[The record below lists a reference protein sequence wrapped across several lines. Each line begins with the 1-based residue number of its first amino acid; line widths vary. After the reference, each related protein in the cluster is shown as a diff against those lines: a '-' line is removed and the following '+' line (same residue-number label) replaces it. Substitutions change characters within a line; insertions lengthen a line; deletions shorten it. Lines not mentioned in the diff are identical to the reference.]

1 MQVQRAS
8 TGPKAPATKIK
19 PDPVKMKPAPKTAA
33 AAAVARTTPA
43 SAASPACAQS
53 DAGEKA
59 KALIRQVIA
68 EELSNPENEH
78 IRRLMTDTVV
88 SVLSRPPRLVD
99 DSLQDRVLRSVAA
112 ISASERQ
119 RLLDEIF
126 AMINRER

>member
-19 PDPVKMKPAPKTAA
+19 PDPVKMKPAPKTA

>member
-1 MQVQRAS
+1 M
-8 TGPKAPATKIK
+8 
-19 PDPVKMKPAPKTAA
+19 
-33 AAAVARTTPA
+33 
-43 SAASPACAQS
+43 
-53 DAGEKA
+53 
-59 KALIRQVIA
+59 IA